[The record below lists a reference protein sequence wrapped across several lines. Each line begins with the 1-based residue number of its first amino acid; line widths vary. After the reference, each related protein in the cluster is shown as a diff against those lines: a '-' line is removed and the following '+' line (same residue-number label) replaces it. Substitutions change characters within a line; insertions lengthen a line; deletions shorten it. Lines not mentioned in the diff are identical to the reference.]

1 MAKPKRDPVREE
13 RIHEEIIVDTYGP
26 EEQAMGWYYY
36 LESKLRFPFQ
46 ARCIASYEVSPLQ
59 VGELVEVYRMA
70 PEAACSSDMLVMI
83 EWQDRTMAVPLSQ
96 LMATD
101 ADDETGDA
109 TAVWHYWLD
118 RGYTFWVI

>member
-1 MAKPKRDPVREE
+1 MKPRQRNPDREE
-13 RIHEEIIVDTYGP
+13 RIHEEILVEAFGP

-59 VGELVEVYRMA
+59 VGEIVEVYRMA

-83 EWQDRTMAVPLSQ
+83 EWQDRMMAVPLSQ
-96 LMATD
+96 LIATD
-101 ADDETGDA
+101 ADDETVDA
-109 TAVWHYWLD
+109 IADWHYWLD
-118 RGYTFWVI
+118 RRYTF